1 MRKRTFRLTATAIV
15 AASVMLGFGSPAYA
29 QQWDQRYWNRLSKRD
44 VERVIANTERIA
56 NDFRRDLDRW
66 LDDSRM
72 DGTEREDQYNA
83 KVKAF
88 EQATNRL
95 RSEFDRRDKWWESRD
110 EVRAVLNTARPI
122 SDFMQR
128 RGRYKYS
135 SVLANQW
142 WHLRKQINK
151 LASTYRLP
159 RLP

>member
-1 MRKRTFRLTATAIV
+1 MRKRTLRLTATAIV
-15 AASVMLGFGSPAYA
+15 AALVALGFASPSLA
-29 QQWDQRYWNRLSKRD
+29 QQWDQRYWNRMSKRD
-44 VERVIANTERIA
+44 VERVIANTERGA

-72 DGTEREDQYNA
+72 DGTEREDEYNS

-95 RSEFDRRDKWWESRD
+95 RSEFDRRDKWWENRD
-110 EVRAVLNTARPI
+110 EVTAVLTTAKPI
-122 SDFMQR
+122 GDFMRR
-128 RGRYKYS
+128 RGRYRYS

-151 LASTYRLP
+151 LADTYRLQ